1 MQVTLGRKGD
11 YTVRA
16 VLHLARHYGKGR
28 RKSREIAAEMDIP
41 ERYLPQILANL
52 VRHNVLVAVAGPD
65 GGYALA
71 RDPGELSLFEIV
83 EVAEGPVAL
92 ESCVLR
98 GGPCD
103 WEHVCPLHVP
113 WKRAQDALT
122 AHLRATTFR
131 ELADVDTALE
141 RGVYTERGDHPR
153 ETPRAGARLRLDPG
167 GPLTSTT
174 EGGSS

>member
-71 RDPGELSLFEIV
+71 RDPGVLSLFEIV
-83 EVAEGPVAL
+83 EVAGQLRPVGSHRAERL
-92 ESCVLR
+92 DQRDVVVQPGHPGGFKQQVLQF
-98 GGPCD
+98 G
-103 WEHVCPLHVP
+103 HVDPLNG
-113 WKRAQDALT
+113 ADAGSGNE
-122 AHLRATTFR
+122 TFR
-131 ELADVDTALE
+131 
-141 RGVYTERGDHPR
+141 RRRRSGHCGWP
-153 ETPRAGARLRLDPG
+153 
-167 GPLTSTT
+167 
-174 EGGSS
+174 